1 MEELTRLMK
10 LYELKK
16 EITKFLLEMKMK
28 TSSLGFNYWLSAID
42 YSVFKMFSNEYDMP
56 RMNEI
61 YSLIARKHNTSISCA
76 EKAMRYAKEESQYKI
91 IFNIEHNLKNNDFL
105 TLCTD
110 KIIEKCFTNSGVN
123 SRK

>member
-16 EITKFLLEMKMK
+16 EITKFLLEIKMK
-28 TSSLGFNYWLSAID
+28 TSSLGFNYWLSAIE
-42 YSVFKMFSNEYDMP
+42 YSVSKTFGNGYEIP
-56 RMNEI
+56 RMSEI
-61 YSLIARKHNTSISCA
+61 YSLIAKKHYTSISCA
-76 EKAMRYAKEESQYKI
+76 EKAMRYAKEESRYKI

>member
-42 YSVFKMFSNEYDMP
+42 YLVLKTFDNGYDIP

-61 YSLIARKHNTSISCA
+61 YSFIAKKYNTSISCT
-76 EKAMRYAKEESQYKI
+76 EKAMRYAKEESKYKI

-110 KIIEKCFTNSGVN
+110 KIIEKCFTNSSVN